1 MGGAHF
7 TKGMEVEVFSDDM
20 SFRGALFQ
28 AKVIRS
34 NSTKNKVFVEYG
46 GGFMKDDSG
55 TQPLREFINVVNVR
69 PKPPEELCH
78 NFELSDE
85 VDAFQDCVWW
95 EGVVTKVKENS
106 RYMVYF
112 RPSKEELEFKQSDLR
127 LHREWIGG
135 TSWLPPMEDTTK
147 LQAHTAPNK
156 SESLV
161 CSRKKIKIK
170 PSVSK
175 RCSLSPVAVVH
186 ASLASVEAT
195 TEAEAHVNLATPPL
209 PFEREIQELEL

>member
-1 MGGAHF
+1 MGDAHF

-28 AKVIRS
+28 AKFIRS
-34 NSTKNKVFVEYG
+34 NSTKNKVFVEYE
-46 GGFMKDDSG
+46 GFMKDDSG

-69 PKPPEELCH
+69 PKPPEELCR

-106 RYMVYF
+106 
-112 RPSKEELEFKQSDLR
+112 
-127 LHREWIGG
+127 REWIGG

-156 SESLV
+156 SESSAHLV

-175 RCSLSPVAVVH
+175 RRSLSPVAVVH

-195 TEAEAHVNLATPPL
+195 TEAEAHML
-209 PFEREIQELEL
+209 I